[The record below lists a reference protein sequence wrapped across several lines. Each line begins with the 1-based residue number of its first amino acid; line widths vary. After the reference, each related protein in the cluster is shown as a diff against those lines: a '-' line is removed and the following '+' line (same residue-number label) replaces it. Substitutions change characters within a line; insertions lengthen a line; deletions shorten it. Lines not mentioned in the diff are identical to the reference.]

1 MSVNTIF
8 FIGALLFAGASAYFW
23 LVNDNKEFNSP
34 LLVTGITTLSYLV
47 MLEGSLATQLADG
60 AVIHWTRWVGY
71 ALSCPLLFYAVAS
84 GVASI
89 KRRVTLSALM
99 SLVMLSGA
107 FTAVWTGW
115 LFWAGFIFSSFLLT
129 VSLITL
135 YERSDGSH
143 LKPMH
148 KYIWFG
154 WIVFPVVFLLGP
166 SGLYIGSVGVA
177 AFLYLLLDVFTK
189 IVFYAEF
196 AKLQKKRDSGYL
208 AELHRYLR

>member
-47 MLEGSLATQLADG
+47 MLEGSLATQLTDG

-71 ALSCPLLFYAVAS
+71 ALSCPLLFYTVAS
-84 GVASI
+84 GITSI

-99 SLVMLSGA
+99 SLVMLAGA
-107 FTAVWTGW
+107 FAAVWTGW
-115 LFWAGFIFSSFLLT
+115 LFWAGFVFSSFLLA

-135 YERSDGSH
+135 YERSDGRY
-143 LKPMH
+143 LQPMH

-154 WIVFPVVFLLGP
+154 WVVFPVVFLLGP
-166 SGLYIGSVGVA
+166 SGLYIGSVGIA
-177 AFLYLLLDVFTK
+177 ALLYLLLDIYTK
-189 IVFYAEF
+189 IIFYVE
-196 AKLQKKRDSGYL
+196 LRYQNNQSRRGYL
-208 AELHRYLR
+208 AYITRYFG

>member
-1 MSVNTIF
+1 MPVNTIF
-8 FIGALLFAGASAYFW
+8 FIGAFLFAGASAYFW
-23 LVNDNKEFNSP
+23 LVNDSKEFNSP

-47 MLEGSLATQLADG
+47 MLEGGLATQLADG

-71 ALSCPLLFYAVAS
+71 ALSCPLLFYAVSS
-84 GVASI
+84 GISST
-89 KRRVTLSALM
+89 KRRITLSSLM
-99 SLVMLSGA
+99 SLVMLTGA

-115 LFWAGFIFSSFLLT
+115 LFWVGFVFSSFLLAA
-129 VSLITL
+129 SLITL
-135 YERSDGSH
+135 YERSDSRD
-143 LKPMH
+143 LRPMH

-154 WIVFPVVFLLGP
+154 WVVFPVVFLFGP
-166 SGLYIGSVGVA
+166 SGLYVGSVGVA

-208 AELHRYLR
+208 AVLHRYLR